1 MQLSLPI
8 FPKDS
13 HLITPSLAVY
23 HQGEEV
29 YYSHSG
35 MPIFTHPSNDHS
47 MFRYITSNLIH
58 QGLCR
63 QIDIIN
69 TFHVSSDSVRRYLR
83 KFEKE
88 GMGAFVEKEG
98 RHGRSYKMTPERL
111 SRIQRR
117 LNKGESN
124 NSIAKEEGISEGSIR
139 YMLKQ
144 GQLKKKPT
152 VNPNG

>member
-1 MQLSLPI
+1 MIMQLSLPI
-8 FPKDS
+8 FPTDS
-13 HLITPSLAVY
+13 KLITASLAVY
-23 HQGEEV
+23 LRDEEV
-29 YYSHSG
+29 FYFHSG
-35 MPIFTHPSNDHS
+35 MPIFTHLHNDHS
-47 MFRYITSNLIH
+47 LFRYITSNLIH

-88 GMGAFVEKEG
+88 GMEAFVEKEG

-111 SRIQRR
+111 SRIQKR

-144 GQLKKKPT
+144 GLLKKK
-152 VNPNG
+152 VLR